1 MWLPGKVD
9 AREQV
14 LLHERA
20 VAALVVRRQ
29 ADELVEVERVRLRKI
44 CVARFVQPCELV
56 VHRER
61 RSSRRQPQ
69 HRRRFARQLRRDCGG
84 RRVRGVFGR
93 PEDAEV
99 HVRLGR

>member
-9 AREQV
+9 AREEV

-29 ADELVEVERVRLRKI
+29 PDELVEVERVRLRKI
-44 CVARFVQPCELV
+44 RAARFVQPRELV

-61 RSSRRQPQ
+61 RASRRQPQ
-69 HRRRFARQLRRDCGG
+69 HRCRLARQLGGDGGG
-84 RRVRGVFGR
+84 RCVRGFLGCS
-93 PEDAEV
+93 EYAEV